1 MRCSCKITKVQ
12 HILDRSI
19 AYLSSKKRQQ
29 SLDRLQSCNLA
40 QPGITVQQNAAREL
54 ATRHDNHIAYEK
66 GLTWEYV
73 PTTIHT
79 AVVIVIAGKEAC
91 MVTFLYHHK
100 CNRWLVIRL
109 KRCTSLSDG
118 IKLIKED
125 LIELPFTYTIPA
137 IHGHTD
143 NELF

>member
-1 MRCSCKITKVQ
+1 VR

-29 SLDRLQSCNLA
+29 SLPILQPSTTWDDSS
-40 QPGITVQQNAAREL
+40 IKKQNAAREL
-54 ATRHDNHIAYEK
+54 ATKHDNHIAHEK